1 MSRSFFRME
10 KFVRIRM
17 DILSCQSKYFATTFS
32 NMDFIEGKSREVSLC
47 QFEKITLEPVIEY
60 LFSGE
65 MDLKRFKLEILLDMM
80 HASRYFDIGDEL
92 FSEIETYI
100 KHKISMGISSMDY
113 MNEVINGF

>member
-1 MSRSFFRME
+1 M
-10 KFVRIRM
+10 
-17 DILSCQSKYFATTFS
+17 
-32 NMDFIEGKSREVSLC
+32 
-47 QFEKITLEPVIEY
+47 EPVIEY

-80 HASRYFDIGDEL
+80 HASRYLDIGDES